1 MTDSVA
7 AANFHN
13 HLQSGASSM
22 EAPYEYASRFKS
34 SHEIER
40 GKSPRKWTLDMKW
53 KGGREKQKKK
63 RRRYRGILGKI
74 IVDPGPKMERGS

>member
-1 MTDSVA
+1 MSGIEPRIQKKSDSVTDSVA

-34 SHEIER
+34 SHEIE
-40 GKSPRKWTLDMKW
+40 G
-53 KGGREKQKKK
+53 E
-63 RRRYRGILGKI
+63 IAEE
-74 IVDPGPKMERGS
+74 VDSGHEMERGKGKAEKEKKKI